1 MNLHVIET
9 GSFQYDVLCGGNDG
23 LCDVYELKLMV
34 QDDDVFEGLSSSG
47 RCSPVKR
54 ERTNSLLRRRRTSS
68 ATSTNSNFNG
78 EKIINELK
86 NSDEHRRSS
95 SDLNAKSDFLDHTFE
110 VVHKKV
116 FQTDFANEEPFQKVV
131 KVHLESGLIVTGGS
145 DGHIRCW
152 SLDQFK
158 KKIDIKVDQN
168 EINDLDISP
177 DGQEIVAI
185 TRDGNASVWPTY
197 GQPSF
202 DGQPKCKLQ
211 FELPTKFRDSKYI
224 FRACKYGIA
233 DDNKDA
239 KLFTIINPLTRNNST
254 LNSFIGKWEINGY
267 SSEKLVET
275 GNDCLSTMSIR

>member
-23 LCDVYELKLMV
+23 LCDVYQLKLMV

-68 ATSTNSNFNG
+68 TTSTNSNFNG
-78 EKIINELK
+78 DKIINELK
-86 NSDEHRRSS
+86 NSDEHRRNS
-95 SDLNAKSDFLDHTFE
+95 SDLSQKSDFVDHTFE

-116 FQTDFANEEPFQKVV
+116 FQTDFAHEEPFQKVV

-152 SLDQFK
+152 SLNDFK

-185 TRDGNASVWPTY
+185 SRNGNASIWSAVN
-197 GQPSF
+197 GQL
-202 DGQPKCKLQ
+202 KTKLQ

-224 FRACKYGIA
+224 FRACKYGVA
-233 DDNKDA
+233 GDNKDA
-239 KLFTIINPLTRNNST
+239 KLFTIINPLTRT
-254 LNSFIGKWEINGY
+254 KPPLNSFICKWGVKGY
-267 SSEKLVET
+267 SVEKLVET

>member
-1 MNLHVIET
+1 MNMHVIET

-23 LCDVYELKLMV
+23 LCDIYKLKLV
-34 QDDDVFEGLSSSG
+34 IQDDDVKDQISG
-47 RCSPVKR
+47 RNSPKKL
-54 ERTNSLLRRRRTSS
+54 TFKFIHKTS
-68 ATSTNSNFNG
+68 
-78 EKIINELK
+78 
-86 NSDEHRRSS
+86 
-95 SDLNAKSDFLDHTFE
+95 
-110 VVHKKV
+110 
-116 FQTDFANEEPFQKVV
+116 FQTDFHHEEPFQKVV
-131 KVHLESGLIVTGGS
+131 KVHHESGLVVTGGS

-152 SLDQFK
+152 SRDFK

-185 TRDGNASVWPTY
+185 TRDGNASVWSTY

-224 FRACKYGIA
+224 FRACKYGVA